1 MEALR
6 RDWRTGADDSAGSK
20 NRYRAGTVS
29 AAGTTVRT
37 GSAGT
42 IRSPDGAK
50 TADTAEAVYRA
61 GYTDK
66 GGQRRTEFRGS
77 AV

>member
-6 RDWRTGADDSAGSK
+6 RDWRTGADDSAGGK
-20 NRYRAGTVS
+20 NRYRAGNVS

-42 IRSPDGAK
+42 IRSPGAK
-50 TADTAEAVYRA
+50 TADTAEAVYSA
-61 GYTDK
+61 GYAYR
-66 GGQRRTEFRGS
+66 GEQRRTELRGS